1 MPRFTRFVTVAAAAA
16 AALSAACGAA
26 AAAVSLTVDGAP
38 AALGSFAK
46 TPATTLT
53 LANGLLRLTLVA
65 QGAGVQMTEWII
77 GAGLPNLANTSESS
91 WYQDWSGGKD
101 GNDAGVDTIRVLR
114 LSDSLVEVALAD
126 TQNPRRRLEQH
137 VVMTAGV
144 RGVYTYTA
152 MEVVGNGEALNEIR
166 HNTRWDRCV
175 LNYAFNH
182 ERPPSQQPTYAYLY
196 TQFKVQDE
204 TWLVDGVNNASL
216 PCPADNAG
224 DADGRLPSG
233 SIYSKYDWVLYHH
246 ENPFFGHFGVDKAT
260 DSLVGIWLT
269 PLGGVTN
276 ATSAATY
283 GVGPQHQDLAIHQ
296 DGLILNYMGA
306 NHFGL
311 PAYPVPKGYT
321 RFYGPYLHHST
332 VGPAADPAAFFAAAA
347 EVAQAEIALANVL
360 HPAVQHPMY
369 PPSRTNVTG
378 RVKLSD
384 GRSPGGIWAVLSTQ
398 READLFVVHE
408 PTRFVL
414 TGADGSF
421 LISGVPPGDYVL
433 YLEAAS
439 GSVTDLYVSPAAAH
453 VAAGAAVVDLGVVT
467 WTPSDAG
474 RSLLWQIGEA
484 DRTGGEFA
492 LAREPRD
499 WFLPGRVPRDLTFTV
514 GESKEAEAWF
524 YAQTQGGTW
533 TVAFTLAAAPTGTAY
548 LTVSASLTD
557 GSTPSVSV
565 NGDASGLAGQL
576 PQGTDSTLSRQAVRS
591 GWPKVG
597 ALTFDA
603 ARLVAGAN
611 SIAFTR
617 AAAPGGS
624 NNTGLGWDTVKL
636 QVAGA
641 EPWRGS
647 GSGGGVGVGVGVGVG
662 A

>member
-1 MPRFTRFVTVAAAAA
+1 MSIHAESKMSPRRAATFLCALCALIAAP
-16 AALSAACGAA
+16 SRAA

-46 TPATTLT
+46 TPATKITFD
-53 LANGLLRLTLVA
+53 NGLLRFTLVA
-65 QGAGVQMTEWII
+65 QGAGVQMTEWLV
-77 GAGLPNLANTSESS
+77 GAGLPNLANTTESS

-114 LSDSLVEVALAD
+114 ISDSLVEVALAD
-126 TQNPRRRLEQH
+126 TQNARRRLEQH

-152 MEVVGNGEALNEIR
+152 MAVVAAGEALNEIR
-166 HNTRWDRCV
+166 HNTRWDRCL

-182 ERPPSQQPTYAYLY
+182 ERPPSQQPTYNYLY
-196 TQFKVQDE
+196 TQDKIQDE
-204 TWLVDGVNNASL
+204 TWLVDGRNNASL

-224 DADGRLPSG
+224 NADGLEPAG
-233 SIYSKYDWVLYHH
+233 AIYTKYDWVLYHH
-246 ENPFFGHFGVDKAT
+246 ENPFFGHFGVDAASST
-260 DSLVGIWLT
+260 LLGIWLT

-283 GVGPQHQDLAIHQ
+283 GVGPDHQDLAIHQ
-296 DGLILNYMGA
+296 DDLILNYMGA

-332 VGPAADPAAFFAAAA
+332 VGPAADRAGFFAAAA
-347 EVAQAEIALANVL
+347 AVAHAEIALANVL
-360 HPAVQHPMY
+360 HPAVAHPLY
-369 PPSRTNVTG
+369 PVSRSNVTG
-378 RVKLSD
+378 RVAISD
-384 GRSPGGIWAVLSTQ
+384 GRAAGGLWAVLSTQ

-414 TGADGSF
+414 TDADGSF
-421 LISGVPPGDYVL
+421 VVTGVPPGDYVL
-433 YLEAAS
+433 YLLAAS
-439 GSVTDLYVSPAAAH
+439 GSITDQYVSPGTAH
-453 VAAGAAVVDLGVVT
+453 VAAGAAVVDLGTVT

-474 RSLLWQIGEA
+474 RALLWQVGAA
-484 DRTGGEFA
+484 DRSGGEFA

-499 WFLPGRVPRDLTFTV
+499 WFLPGRVPGDLTFTI
-514 GESKEAEAWF
+514 GTTREASGWF
-524 YAQTQGGTW
+524 YAQTQPGTW
-533 TVAFTLAAAPTGTAY
+533 TVAFTLAAAQTGTAY

-557 GSTPSVSV
+557 GFTPTVSV
-565 NGDASGLAGQL
+565 NGDASGLTGQL

-597 ALTFDA
+597 VVSFDA
-603 ARLVAGAN
+603 GRLLAGAN
-611 SIAFTR
+611 TIAFTR
-617 AAAPGGS
+617 GAAPGGS

-636 QVAGA
+636 QVASA
-641 EPWRGS
+641 VQWR
-647 GSGGGVGVGVGVGVG
+647 